1 MVIDTRNLSSYINK
15 IMCMELQMLDVI
27 FKISQK
33 NFIEKKDSENTKRLP
48 NLGYNQNAQI
58 FLTR

>member
-15 IMCMELQMLDVI
+15 IMCMELQILDVI

-33 NFIEKKDSENTKRLP
+33 NCIEKKDSENTKHLP